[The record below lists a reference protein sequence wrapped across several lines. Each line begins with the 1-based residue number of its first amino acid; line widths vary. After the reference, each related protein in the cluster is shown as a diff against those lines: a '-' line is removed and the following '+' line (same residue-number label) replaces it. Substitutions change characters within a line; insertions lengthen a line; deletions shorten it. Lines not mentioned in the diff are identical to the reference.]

1 MKNDK
6 HKDCLLKKKKIPAL
20 SENILKQTVLIACSF
35 APHLCTEARNFAES
49 TTGGTGFSVPVAFKY
64 MPFQVQ
70 CEGVKS
76 RKKTKVNK
84 LLNLFHTN

>member
-70 CEGVKS
+70 CGVG
-76 RKKTKVNK
+76 
-84 LLNLFHTN
+84 L